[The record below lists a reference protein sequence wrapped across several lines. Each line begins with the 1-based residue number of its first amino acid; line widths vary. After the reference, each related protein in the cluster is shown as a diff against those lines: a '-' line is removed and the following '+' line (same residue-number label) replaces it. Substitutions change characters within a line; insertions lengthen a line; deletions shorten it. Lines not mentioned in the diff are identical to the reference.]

1 MSDYE
6 GLSRVVIVKKKKND
20 PLGFKLKYDTERKG
34 NVSKNYQIS
43 FLIFYSA
50 FPSSPKVKPPPMPV
64 FK

>member
-34 NVSKNYQIS
+34 NVCSQLQIPC
-43 FLIFYSA
+43 LILYSV
-50 FPSSPKVKPPPMPV
+50 FPSSLKAKQPPMPA

>member
-34 NVSKNYQIS
+34 NVCSQFQILY
-43 FLIFYSA
+43 LILYSV
-50 FPSSPKVKPPPMPV
+50 FPSSLKAKQPPMPA

>member
-34 NVSKNYQIS
+34 NVCSQFQIS
-43 FLIFYSA
+43 RLILYSV
-50 FPSSPKVKPPPMPV
+50 FPSSLKAKQPPMPA